1 MVCKNCNSL
10 MPDGLDNCPKCGA
23 AVNQQPEGYDPFAQ
37 NTPAQQY
44 YNAPAGSG
52 SINIGGRV
60 YRLSYQ
66 MILPAVMVLFIIIG
80 MFGAFSFKTAKLKFK
95 TTWGG
100 SSVTSDAVKYKFSDC
115 TDADLG
121 FSKFANGVCILC
133 DVAAAAGLIY
143 VGYTL
148 MTTKNGVNGLRAMV
162 IPTTAML
169 ISFMFVIFNA
179 FYIKGK
185 MNSMLGF
192 SDSVQAK
199 GGPTFIT
206 WFFFAVFVAS
216 TAACRKFAEQVSAR
230 NLAEAG
236 RSGGSGSYRL

>member
-23 AVNQQPEGYDPFAQ
+23 AVNQQPSAYDPFAQ
-37 NTPAQQY
+37 NSSAPQNY
-44 YNAPAGSG
+44 GPPAGDS
-52 SINIGGRV
+52 SINIGGRF

-95 TTWGG
+95 VSWGG
-100 SSVTSDAVKYKFSDC
+100 YTETSDTVKYKFSDC

-133 DVAAAAGLIY
+133 DIAAAAGLIY

-148 MTTKNGVNGLRAMV
+148 LTTKNGVKGLRAMV

-185 MNSMLGF
+185 MNSLLGF
-192 SDSVQAK
+192 SDSVKAK
-199 GGPTFIT
+199 GGPTLIT
-206 WFFFAVFVAS
+206 WFFFIVFVAS
-216 TAACRKFAEQVSAR
+216 TAACRRFADQITAR

-236 RSGGSGSYRL
+236 RREKDGFGQF